1 MPRKLTRKKL
11 ITKLDTIFSKYI
23 RLRDA
28 DQNGYCRCV
37 TCGERYHWKK
47 IQAGHFI
54 SRKHYATRW
63 DENNV
68 HAQCVACNVFRAG
81 EQYKYSLYL
90 GNDTSLDL
98 LTKSKQSVKFMDFE
112 LEEMCKIY
120 NEKIESFDSFEG
132 L

>member
-11 ITKLDTIFSKYI
+11 IAKLDTIFSKYI

-98 LTKSKQSVKFMDFE
+98 LNKSKQSVKFMDYE

-120 NEKIESFDSFEG
+120 NEK
-132 L
+132 